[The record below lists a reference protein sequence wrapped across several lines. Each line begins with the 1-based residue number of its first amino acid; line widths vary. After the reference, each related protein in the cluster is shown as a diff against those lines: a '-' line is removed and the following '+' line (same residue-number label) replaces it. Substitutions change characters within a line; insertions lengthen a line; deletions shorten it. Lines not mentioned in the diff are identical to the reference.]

1 MNMMA
6 ELSFSRAGT
15 GVVCAGPART
25 PVTEQSSSG
34 ESGGLGGAPGVSVKA
49 RDPLCQPSC

>member
-1 MNMMA
+1 MNVMA

-34 ESGGLGGAPGVSVKA
+34 EPGGWVGAPGVSVKA